1 MLKLEQMYGCESHKG
16 RLGNYN
22 QPNRPRN
29 QSAVEIFLW
38 LNSRFFL
45 TIMGQDG
52 ESDFSAHVLQGLCE
66 SSRSVGHVFVAQKCK
81 MK

>member
-22 QPNRPRN
+22 QLNRPRN

-45 TIMGQDG
+45 TIMEWDG
-52 ESDFSAHVLQGLCE
+52 ESDFFSPYFASAV
-66 SSRSVGHVFVAQKCK
+66 
-81 MK
+81 

>member
-22 QPNRPRN
+22 QLNRPRN

-45 TIMGQDG
+45 LLWGKMGKC
-52 ESDFSAHVLQGLCE
+52 FA
-66 SSRSVGHVFVAQKCK
+66 SVV
-81 MK
+81 